1 MYQYNCRGELMKV
14 YESINVDKSSGEPM
28 YIQLYEEMKNLIENH
43 TLSADTKLPPIRKIA
58 EKLQVN
64 NVTVVNAYKLL
75 EQKGY
80 VYSKVGSGTYVRGN
94 KNSFNQVNK
103 PHVADMMEQ
112 GYIKMHHDEVNFSTS
127 TPNPELFPVK
137 EFKEVLNEVLD
148 RDGGFAFG
156 YQESQGYYPLRQSI
170 RDYLEESG
178 ITTDL
183 NHVHVISGAQ
193 QGIDI
198 VSKALIEFN
207 DTIVVE
213 SPTYTGALAAF
224 KSRGANIVEV
234 PIMKDGIDTK
244 QLEEVLKNLKPKLIY
259 VMTSF
264 QNPTGISYSEDKKLQ
279 LLYLAQKYNTFI
291 LEDDY
296 LSELQF
302 HGEKSLPIKALD
314 ANNKVIYLKSFSKIF
329 MPGIRLAFLVTP
341 EITSRDVLSAKHTT
355 DISTSSLMQRAFDLY
370 LRKKMW
376 QHHIDMMYEIYRQ
389 RYDLLVKELKEKAPF
404 VKFSEPLGGIHIW
417 AETDVDASVLG
428 SAAKQ
433 NGLLIA
439 PGRVFY
445 LDNRQTNHFR
455 ISFAG
460 SEIDKIPEGIKLL
473 NTSYMN
479 IKKIGASNVLPFM

>member
-1 MYQYNCRGELMKV
+1 MKI
-14 YESINVDKSSGEPM
+14 YESIKIDKDSQEPM
-28 YIQLYEEMKNLIENH
+28 YIQLYEEIKNLIENN
-43 TLSADTKLPPIRKIA
+43 TLNADSKLPPIRRIA
-58 EKLQVN
+58 EKLEVN

-80 VYSKVGSGTYVRGN
+80 VYSKVGSGTYVRGL
-94 KNSFNQVNK
+94 KKVTSQVNRS
-103 PHVADMMEQ
+103 HVSEMIEQ
-112 GYIKMHHDEVNFSTS
+112 GYIKMHHNEVNFSTS

-137 EFKEVLNEVLD
+137 EFKEVLNQVLD
-148 RDGGFAFG
+148 RDGGLAFG

-170 RDYLEESG
+170 RDYLEENG

-244 QLEEVLKNLKPKLIY
+244 ELEEVLKTLRPKLIY

-264 QNPTGISYSEDKKLQ
+264 QNPTGVSYSEDKKLQ

-296 LSELQF
+296 LSELKF
-302 HGEKSLPIKALD
+302 YGEKSLPIKSLD

-355 DISTSSLMQRAFDLY
+355 DISTSSFMQRAFDLY

-376 QHHIDMMYEIYRQ
+376 KQHINMMHSIYRE
-389 RYDLLVKELKEKAPF
+389 RYDLLVKELKEKVPF
-404 VKFSEPLGGIHIW
+404 VKFDEPLGGIHIW
-417 AETDVDASVLG
+417 AETDVDSSILG

-439 PGRVFY
+439 PGRIFY

-460 SEIDKIPEGIKLL
+460 AELDKISEGIKLL
-473 NTSYMN
+473 NDSYMN
-479 IKKIGASNVLPFM
+479 IREIGSTNVLPFM

>member
-1 MYQYNCRGELMKV
+1 MKI
-14 YESINVDKSSGEPM
+14 YETINIDKNSEEPM
-28 YIQLYEEMKNLIENH
+28 YMQLFEEIKGLIENH
-43 TLSADTKLPPIRKIA
+43 ALASDSKLPPIRRLA
-58 EKLQVN
+58 EKLGVN

-80 VYSKVGSGTYVRGN
+80 VYSKVGSGTYVRGAKRN
-94 KNSFNQVNK
+94 TGQMDRT
-103 PHVADMMEQ
+103 HVADMMEQ
-112 GYIKMHHDEVNFSTS
+112 GYIKMHHDEVNFSTQ

-137 EFKEVLNEVLD
+137 EFKGVLNEVLD

-244 QLEEVLKNLKPKLIY
+244 ELEEVLKNLKPKLIY

-264 QNPTGISYSEDKKLQ
+264 HNPTGVSYSEDKKLQ

-296 LSELQF
+296 LSELKF
-302 HGEKSLPIKALD
+302 HGKKSLPIKALD
-314 ANNKVIYLKSFSKIF
+314 GNNKVIYLKSFSKIF

-341 EITSRDVLSAKHTT
+341 EITSQDVLSAKHTT

-376 QHHIDMMYEIYRQ
+376 QHHIDMMYDIYRQ
-389 RYDLLVKELKEKAPF
+389 RYDLLVNELKEKAPF

-417 AETDVDASVLG
+417 AETDVDSAILG

-445 LDNRQTNHFR
+445 LDNRKTNYFR

-460 SEIDKIPEGIKLL
+460 AELEKIPEGVELL
-473 NTSYMN
+473 KNSYMGIKN
-479 IKKIGASNVLPFM
+479 IGEANVLPFM